1 MKVWRTLFAA
11 AEFISPGVAVA
22 TAFSGA
28 GTVERVEER
37 FESMLAVAE
46 SDVSA
51 HEGSMSMM
59 CVFNSML
66 TVDAT
71 IAQAKVRGDES
82 FLTRREGPTLKSSEE
97 AWVLAKRGRHPEMA
111 STVLVRGWVPHSR
124 MVRARR
130 RLTSSLRPRS

>member
-1 MKVWRTLFAA
+1 MLAAAVDTTTTAQGRRTFQARLEQIRAHGELAVKVWRTLFAA
-11 AEFISPGVAVA
+11 AEFISPGGAVA

-66 TVDAT
+66 TVDAA

-97 AWVLAKRGRHPEMA
+97 AWVLAQE
-111 STVLVRGWVPHSR
+111 
-124 MVRARR
+124 
-130 RLTSSLRPRS
+130 